1 MKMQSSSEFIINN
14 IKEMFRNS
22 KDLFVVP
29 DIPEKKLK
37 GASKAFKIDEKNI
50 LALYDN
56 TMLGGADEGIVF
68 TSEKLILK
76 MDSNVI
82 DIFYRDIKSFK
93 YISNVMSKGKAEKVI
108 ESVMPL
114 TNPMVEFGT
123 KLLKDK
129 IMPTRDSKIIIQT
142 HDDNEFIIEKIIEDE
157 YLKPFA
163 DFVKKLLEE
172 CDIQSFVSESINE
185 LFKPLEDMSKELRVA
200 FVKIVINMA
209 FENEEQIDDK
219 ERSEIILLI
228 NRIKLDR
235 EERFGLLSYMAE
247 IQNTLTP
254 VKDLVEIIKNSC
266 EKSIHYKA
274 VMISLVQNLF
284 NLYANTQFKNQG
296 DSFKLPDS
304 FDFLEKYKD
313 IFGLSSKEIDVAK
326 TAVENDLKILN
337 EDIDS
342 DKIKEI
348 TKDLAAKAASVG
360 LPIGAVY
367 VSGSVVGLSAAGMT
381 SGLASLGFGGILVLS
396 SMATGIGVAVL
407 LGVGVYQG
415 IKYLTDDNKQLEAL
429 KTREMMIQE
438 VLKQTQKS
446 ISLMIGDINVI
457 VQKLNNVI
465 LNDNEKSQTIEKLK
479 KMIVAYTGAMSK
491 TNEKYEQCENLKS
504 RIECPK
510 ILEVSRISSLK
521 DKHKEAYDFILS
533 CYERSKKNNQMEL
546 KEHIETEKL
555 ENLAE
560 ILKGLDYFSTMNIL
574 KDKATS
580 KVKNLF

>member
-1 MKMQSSSEFIINN
+1 MQSSEFIINN
-14 IKEMFRNS
+14 IKEMFKNS

-29 DIPEKKLK
+29 DIPEKKLG

-56 TMLGGADEGIVF
+56 TLLGGADEGIVF
-68 TSEKLILK
+68 TSEKLIFK
-76 MDSNVI
+76 IDSNVI
-82 DIFYRDIKSFK
+82 DICYRDIKSFK
-93 YISNVMSKGKAEKVI
+93 YISNVRSKGAAEKMMDVTL
-108 ESVMPL
+108 SSGGL
-114 TNPMVEFGT
+114 AGLGA

-129 IMPTRDSKIIIQT
+129 VKPTQDGKIILQT
-142 HDDNEFIIEKIIEDE
+142 HDDNEFVIEKVVKDE

-172 CDIQSFVSESINE
+172 CDTQSFISESINE

-209 FENEEQIDDK
+209 FENEGQIDDK
-219 ERSEIILLI
+219 ERSEIMLLI
-228 NRIKLDR
+228 TRIKLVKT
-235 EERFGLLSYMAE
+235 EERFELLSYMAE
-247 IQNTLTP
+247 IQKMLTP
-254 VKDLVEIIKNSC
+254 VKDLVEIIKNNC

-274 VMISLVQNLF
+274 VMVSLVQNLF
-284 NLYANTQFKNQG
+284 YLYANTQFKKQG
-296 DSFKLPDS
+296 ETFSLPAT
-304 FDFLEKYKD
+304 FDFLEKHKD

-326 TAVENDLKILN
+326 TVVENDLKILN

-381 SGLASLGFGGILVLS
+381 SGLASLGFGGVLGLS

-415 IKYLTDDNKQLEAL
+415 IKYLTADNKQLEAL
-429 KTREMMIQE
+429 KTREMMIQK

-446 ISLMIGDINVI
+446 ISLMIEDINII
-457 VQKLNNVI
+457 VQELNKAISN
-465 LNDNEKSQTIEKLK
+465 NDKMGEDIEKLK

-533 CYERSKKNNQMEL
+533 CYERSEKNNQMEL

-580 KVKNLF
+580 KVKDLF